1 MNKNRYLLIRNI
13 RGNWSMRLLYEFMY
27 RNLDEGKFGYLNLI
41 SYEFFPPSKPAPTI
55 LKSNFREKLIS
66 KLFFENALPATLES
80 SLLTNCLH
88 HNITKRRLFAIRIVF
103 LLLRNN
109 SSTKLQEA
117 HLRGIPFGKFVH
129 TTLIAKYGIKHF
141 NIRPIRFLTNARLF
155 YRFAIGFISTNSA
168 INLHNYSHVVLI
180 NGRDATG
187 VGAQLAAYIN
197 KIEVI
202 CTENPLHKSD
212 HPQYACWNGNMHH
225 WKVREHEMENTLR
238 SSNLTTDLAH
248 EYILE
253 KFSLKSHLWDG
264 QEIKGIP
271 KYLSN
276 RKYVCFFTTS
286 EKETTTCPAGNS
298 RFNFFDSYDQ
308 TKILETIY
316 QNIVKTEFLLVIRLH
331 PNFTNSKIA
340 RNELNFFK
348 NLTKN
353 WTNLII
359 IENNDS
365 TNSYDLAKNAH
376 LNFIYRSSI
385 GAELSCMGIQAF
397 HTAPT
402 FWSKLCPDKL
412 VETSEKIST
421 LLLKKG
427 NNVSP
432 KINDYF
438 GFADFYKNHGKKFES
453 LEFESKGFDVKNK
466 RSRKYITFFKKIELD
481 KPKFNWYQF
490 RG

>member
-1 MNKNRYLLIRNI
+1 MNKRRYLLIRNI
-13 RGNWSMRLLYEFMY
+13 RGNWTIRLLYEFMY
-27 RNLDEGKFGYLNLI
+27 RNSDQAKFGYLNLI

-55 LKSNFREKLIS
+55 IKSNFREKLIS
-66 KLFFENALPATLES
+66 KLFFENALPAALES
-80 SLLTNCLH
+80 LLLISCLH
-88 HNITKRRLFAIRIVF
+88 HNITKRKLFAIRIVF
-103 LLLRNN
+103 FLLKNN

-117 HLRGIPFGKFVH
+117 YLHGIPFGKFIH
-129 TTLIAKYGIKHF
+129 TTLIAKYGITHF
-141 NIRPIRFLTNARLF
+141 NIRPIIFLSNIRLF
-155 YRFAIGFISTNSA
+155 YRFAIGFITTNS
-168 INLHNYSHVVLI
+168 IMNLNSYSHVVLI

-187 VGAQLAAYIN
+187 VGAQLAAYLN

-202 CTENPLHKSD
+202 CLENSLDKSD
-212 HPQYACWNGNMHH
+212 APRYACWNGNMHH
-225 WKVREHEMENTLR
+225 WKVKEHEMENTLR
-238 SSNLTTDLAH
+238 GSNLTPDLAH
-248 EYILE
+248 EYILS
-253 KFSLKSHLWDG
+253 KLGLKSRWWAG

-271 KYLSN
+271 KYISD
-276 RKYVCFFTTS
+276 RKYICFFTTS

-298 RFNFFDSYDQ
+298 GFNFFDSYDQ

-340 RNELNFFK
+340 KNELNFFK

-353 WTNLII
+353 WTNSII

-365 TNSYDLAKNAH
+365 SNSYDLAKNAH

-412 VETSEKIST
+412 METSEKISV

-438 GFADFYKNHGKKFES
+438 GFANYYKNHGKKFES

-466 RSRKYITFFKKIELD
+466 RSRKYITFLNKIELD
-481 KPKFNWYQF
+481 KPKFKWYQF